1 MARTKLR
8 ARVDYNQRKQAAQ
21 QQIARQRRPVRPPG
35 AGVKDIEE
43 RRVRNRRFKI
53 KRIIDQP
60 KKTEVKK
67 NGRVV
72 HKMVLRRRTIYPG
85 MVRRNYY

>member
-8 ARVDYNQRKQAAQ
+8 ARVDYNERKKAAQ
-21 QQIARQRRPVRPPG
+21 WQIARQRRPVRSPG
-35 AGVKDIEE
+35 VGMKNTEE

-60 KKTEVKK
+60 KNIEVKK

-72 HKMVLRRRTIYPG
+72 HKMVLRR
-85 MVRRNYY
+85 

>member
-8 ARVDYNQRKQAAQ
+8 ARVDYNQRKKVAQ
-21 QQIARQRRPVRPPG
+21 WQIARQRRPVRPPE
-35 AGVKDIEE
+35 AGVKNTEE

-60 KKTEVKK
+60 KNIEFKK

-72 HKMVLRRRTIYPG
+72 HKMVLRR
-85 MVRRNYY
+85 